1 MMVIL
6 LTSVPFVT
14 LVTLANLATLIT
26 LVTLVILVTLV
37 TLATLITLVSLFQS
51 ANKFYRAHF
60 ITVLGFFNFTI
71 ETVLIVSVCHALAL
85 IEVIVSAS

>member
-26 LVTLVILVTLV
+26 LVTLVILVTLF
-37 TLATLITLVSLFQS
+37 TLATLATLVSLSQS